1 MSDMDY
7 YDRLNEPPVAPD
19 AVCRDCGDPFVQVA
33 GDPLC
38 DVCADARDAHTS
50 ELELRMAKA
59 TVPTAVPTRV
69 KAS

>member
-7 YDRLNEPPVAPD
+7 YDRLNEPPVPPD

-38 DVCADARDAHTS
+38 DVCADARDAHTTA
-50 ELELRMAKA
+50 LELRM
-59 TVPTAVPTRV
+59 V
-69 KAS
+69 KASVPASRRKETA